1 MKFNWHEL
9 DHDSFLSW
17 MVINL
22 ITDQQAEYDGYEALR
37 KATNDFTQVDLV
49 ITINGIPMGVEH
61 FVEAIRKNMTRFAEQ
76 AAREQLSDM
85 AELKRLRDSVVALED
100 ALSLKISDY
109 AQAVGLELDEDRD
122 WG

>member
-22 ITDQQAEYDGYEALR
+22 ITDQQTEYDGYEVLR
-37 KATNDFTQVDLV
+37 KATNDFTQVDMT
-49 ITINGIPMGVEH
+49 IAINGISMGVEH
-61 FVEAIRKNMTRFAEQ
+61 FVEAIRKNMTHFAEQ

-109 AQAVGLELDEDRD
+109 AQAVGLELDEDHDR
-122 WG
+122 